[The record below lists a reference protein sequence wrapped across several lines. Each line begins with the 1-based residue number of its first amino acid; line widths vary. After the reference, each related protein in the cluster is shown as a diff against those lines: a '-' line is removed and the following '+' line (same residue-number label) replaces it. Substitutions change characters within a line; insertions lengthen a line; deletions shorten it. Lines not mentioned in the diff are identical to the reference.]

1 MEHFICPVYLSIP
14 WPDSPLLRLYFG
26 CSSLSPQSLRP
37 GIPEGQSCYEME
49 TVFGTLAFSCVTRSP
64 VLLNNRLTFSW
75 AFLLPHMHLQKPFL
89 LSLISFTRFSYIWA
103 LLFMGAQTMSPY
115 SSQVILHPLYASFL
129 CWSWSRSYSFVH
141 AGLLTIFE
149 IVVMDLF
156 WSWRR

>member
-1 MEHFICPVYLSIP
+1 MSSLLKYSLTWFSSAKAVFRLFQPFSTVSKTWDSWRPVLL
-14 WPDSPLLRLYFG
+14 WDGDSVQYFG
-26 CSSLSPQSLRP
+26 LFLCHQ
-37 GIPEGQSCYEME
+37 
-49 TVFGTLAFSCVTRSP
+49 VP